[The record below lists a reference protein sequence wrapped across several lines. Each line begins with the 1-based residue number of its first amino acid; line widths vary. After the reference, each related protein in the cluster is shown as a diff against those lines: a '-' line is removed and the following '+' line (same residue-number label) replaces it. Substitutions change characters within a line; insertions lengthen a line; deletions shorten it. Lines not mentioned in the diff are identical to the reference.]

1 MGIRARIPLKSLLS
15 IRHFTPLHLI
25 VLHNMPN
32 GISNSPKFSS
42 IQSGPSYVKGSK
54 VLLSNK
60 VLRSVEGLP
69 SNMID
74 PMKLLRGRIIGVSSS
89 NPRYKVQIWA
99 TTPDYMDTIAFGGH
113 GSPPQSSITVD
124 VDEKDIISQLTN
136 GRNFPDLAI

>member
-1 MGIRARIPLKSLLS
+1 MPSRI
-15 IRHFTPLHLI
+15 
-25 VLHNMPN
+25 V
-32 GISNSPKFSS
+32 NSPRP
-42 IQSGPSYVKGSK
+42 GPSYAKGSK

-74 PMKLLRGRIIGVSSS
+74 PMKLLRGRITEVSLS

-99 TTPDYMDTIAFGGH
+99 TTPDYMDSVAFGDCD
-113 GSPPQSSITVD
+113 SPPHSSIIVD
-124 VDEKDIISQLTN
+124 ANEGDIISQLTN